1 MPDNTPTPR
10 RLADCPIAIV
20 GMAALF
26 PGAPDLEHY
35 WDNILKKVDSI
46 IEVPESHWEIADYYD
61 EDASASDKTYSQRGG
76 FIPEVDFDP
85 MEFGIPPN
93 LLEQTDSSQLLGLL
107 VARTALEDAGY
118 AEAADMLRERTGVIL
133 GVTAGMKLLGSLNS
147 RLQYPIW
154 VL

>member
-1 MPDNTPTPR
+1 MPDNTPAPR
-10 RLADCPIAIV
+10 RLADCPIAVV

-26 PGAPDLEHY
+26 PGAPDLERY

-46 IEVPESHWEIADYYD
+46 IEVPESRWEIADYYD
-61 EDASASDKTYSQRGG
+61 EDANVPDKTYSKRGG

-107 VARTALEDAGY
+107 VARTALEDAVY
-118 AEAADMLRERTGVIL
+118 AEAADTLRERT
-133 GVTAGMKLLGSLNS
+133 A
-147 RLQYPIW
+147 
-154 VL
+154 